1 MLREEEVDCDVQVV
15 EFHASNAAAVCGFC
29 VIIDAD
35 SASEIECDRTS
46 ERSLVMRV
54 ECNINA
60 DCMEPYAV
68 LHIIQMSPAIAEA
81 ISILEREGTDSL
93 PLVGV
98 RDGKTYFLEPGDLE
112 LIRTEGREVI
122 CYDKLKN
129 RYRLDKP
136 LYELERILGEI
147 FVRVS
152 KSSIINIRQI
162 SHVSA
167 GFNGSL
173 ELVMKNGMED
183 YISRS
188 FRKSFKERLGLK

>member
-1 MLREEEVDCDVQVV
+1 
-15 EFHASNAAAVCGFC
+15 
-29 VIIDAD
+29 
-35 SASEIECDRTS
+35 
-46 ERSLVMRV
+46 MRV
-54 ECNINA
+54 ECNINTA
-60 DCMEPYAV
+60 CTDPHAV
-68 LHIIQMSPAIAEA
+68 LHMRQMTPAIAEA
-81 ISILEREGTDSL
+81 VSILEREGTDVL
-93 PLVGV
+93 PLTAV
-98 RDGKTYFLEPGDLE
+98 RDGKTYFLEPGSLE

-129 RYRLDKP
+129 RYRLDGP
-136 LYELERILGEI
+136 LYELEHFLGEA

-152 KSSIINIRQI
+152 KSAIVNIRQI

-173 ELVMKNGMED
+173 ELVMKNGIED